1 MSKFSFFSDL
11 VNTLFDKKNRK
22 KSLSFLFEKKQNK
35 SLLEYI
41 ENVNEAK
48 GEISALNYSEE
59 LFDHLSNCDHK
70 TLVSFF
76 EYLEKDYD
84 LEIDSIQEILQNY
97 NKKKEYNFYRD
108 IKKISESKRSEIFRR
123 LNSTQHGTINLVKLR
138 KKLLDLLDKY
148 PNFKKIDYDLSSLF
162 KDWFNRGFLILKPI
176 DWETP
181 ANILEKII
189 QYEAVHQI
197 KSWDEL
203 RSRLEPEDRKCFAYF
218 HPAMEDEP
226 LIFIEVAL
234 TEDIPEKINQI
245 LNPDRLMINS
255 QEATTAVFYSI
266 SNCQKGLQGISFGN
280 FLIKQVAKDLQN
292 NFKNLSKFVTL
303 SPVPGFSKWLKSNDS
318 ILFNKMHD
326 KLSLNKIQKSEAILN
341 KSILKYFYI
350 SNRLDELPNDPVAR
364 FHLGNGAILE
374 RINFSSDI
382 SEKGLEQS
390 LGYMV
395 NYLYNLEEVELNH
408 EKYVVDKKIN
418 TSKSLEKEF
427 IKLNVDV
434 GLK

>member
-1 MSKFSFFSDL
+1 MSKFSFFSNL
-11 VNTLFDKKNRK
+11 VDTLFDKKNRK
-22 KSLSFLFEKKQNK
+22 KNFSFLFEKKQNK

-41 ENVNEAK
+41 ENVNDAK
-48 GEISALNYSEE
+48 GEISALSYSEE
-59 LFDHLSNCDHK
+59 LLDYLSQCDHK

-84 LEIDSIQEILQNY
+84 LEINSIEEVLKNY
-97 NKKKEYNFYRD
+97 NKKKEYNFYKD

-138 KKLLDLLDKY
+138 EKLLDLLDKY
-148 PNFKKIDYDLSSLF
+148 PNFRKIDFDLSSLF

-189 QYEAVHQI
+189 EYEAVHQI

-203 RSRLEPEDRKCFAYF
+203 RSRLEPDDRKCFAYF

-234 TEDIPEKINQI
+234 TKNIPAKINEI
-245 LNPDRLMINS
+245 LDPNRLMIKS

-292 NFKNLSKFVTL
+292 NFENLSKFVTL
-303 SPVPGFSKWLKSNDS
+303 SPVPGFSKWLKSNDT
-318 ILFNKMHD
+318 ILSNKMYN
-326 KLSLNKIQKSEAILN
+326 KLSTNKIQKSEAILN
-341 KSILKYFYI
+341 ENILKYFFI
-350 SNRLDELPNDPVAR
+350 SNRIDNLPNDPVAR
-364 FHLGNGAILE
+364 FHIGNGAILE
-374 RINFSSDI
+374 RINFLSDT

-390 LGYMV
+390 LGFMV
-395 NYLYNLEEVELNH
+395 NYFYNLEEVEINH

-427 IKLNVDV
+427 IKLNIEI
-434 GLK
+434 G

>member
-22 KSLSFLFEKKQNK
+22 KNFSFLFEKKQNK

-41 ENVNEAK
+41 ENVNDAK
-48 GEISALNYSEE
+48 GEISALSYSEE
-59 LFDHLSNCDHK
+59 LLEYLSQCDHK

-84 LEIDSIQEILQNY
+84 LEINSIEAVFKNY
-97 NKKKEYNFYRD
+97 NKKKEYNFYKD
-108 IKKISESKRSEIFRR
+108 IKKISESKRLEIFRR

-138 KKLLDLLDKY
+138 EKLLDLLDKH
-148 PNFKKIDYDLSSLF
+148 PNFRKIDFDLSSLF

-189 QYEAVHQI
+189 EYEAVHQI

-203 RSRLEPEDRKCFAYF
+203 RSRLEPDDRKCFAYF

-234 TEDIPEKINQI
+234 TKNIPAKINEI
-245 LNPDRLMINS
+245 LDPNRLMIKS

-292 NFKNLSKFVTL
+292 NFENLSKFVTL
-303 SPVPGFSKWLKSNDS
+303 SPVPGFNKWLKSIDTNF
-318 ILFNKMHD
+318 FNKMYN
-326 KLSLNKIQKSEAILN
+326 KLSTNKIQKSEAILN
-341 KSILKYFYI
+341 ENILKYFFI
-350 SNRLDELPNDPVAR
+350 SNRIDNLPNDPVAR
-364 FHLGNGAILE
+364 FHIGNGAILE
-374 RINFSSDI
+374 RINFLSDT

-390 LGYMV
+390 LGFMV
-395 NYLYNLEEVELNH
+395 NYLYNLEDVEINH

-427 IKLNVDV
+427 IKLNIEI
-434 GLK
+434 G

>member
-22 KSLSFLFEKKQNK
+22 KNFSFLFEKKQNK

-41 ENVNEAK
+41 ENVNDAK
-48 GEISALNYSEE
+48 GEISALSYSEE
-59 LFDHLSNCDHK
+59 LLDYLSQCDHK

-84 LEIDSIQEILQNY
+84 LEINSIEEVLKNY
-97 NKKKEYNFYRD
+97 NKKKEYNFYKD
-108 IKKISESKRSEIFRR
+108 IKKISESKRLEIFRR

-138 KKLLDLLDKY
+138 EKLLDLLDKY
-148 PNFKKIDYDLSSLF
+148 PNFRKIDFDLSSLF

-189 QYEAVHQI
+189 EYEAVHQI

-203 RSRLEPEDRKCFAYF
+203 RSRLEPDDRKCFAYF

-234 TEDIPEKINQI
+234 TKNIPAKINEI
-245 LNPDRLMINS
+245 LDSDRLVIKS

-292 NFKNLSKFVTL
+292 NFENLSKFVTL
-303 SPVPGFSKWLKSNDS
+303 SPVPGFSKWLKSIDTNF
-318 ILFNKMHD
+318 FNKMYN
-326 KLSLNKIQKSEAILN
+326 KLSTNKIQKSEAILN
-341 KSILKYFYI
+341 ENILKYFFI
-350 SNRLDELPNDPVAR
+350 SNRIDNLPNDPVAR
-364 FHLGNGAILE
+364 FHIGNGAILE
-374 RINFSSDI
+374 RINFLSDT

-390 LGYMV
+390 LGFMV
-395 NYLYNLEEVELNH
+395 NYLYNLEEVEMNH

-427 IKLNVDV
+427 IKLNIEI
-434 GLK
+434 G

>member
-1 MSKFSFFSDL
+1 MNKFSFFSDL

-22 KSLSFLFEKKQNK
+22 KNFSFLFEKKQNK

-59 LFDHLSNCDHK
+59 LFDYLSNCDHK
-70 TLVSFF
+70 TLISFF

-84 LEIDSIQEILQNY
+84 LEIASISEILKNY
-97 NKKKEYNFYRD
+97 NKKKEYIFYKD
-108 IKKISESKRSEIFRR
+108 IKKISESKRSKIFRR

-148 PNFKKIDYDLSSLF
+148 PNFRKIDLDLSSLF

-189 QYEAVHQI
+189 EYEAVHQI

-234 TEDIPEKINQI
+234 TEDIPEKISQI
-245 LNPDRLMINS
+245 LNPDRSVINS

-280 FLIKQVAKDLQN
+280 FLIKQVARDLQN

-303 SPVPGFSKWLKSNDS
+303 SPVPGFSKWLKSNDT
-318 ILFNKMHD
+318 ILFDKIYN
-326 KLSLNKIQKSEAILN
+326 KLSLNKIQKSETILN
-341 KSILKYFYI
+341 ENILKYFFI
-350 SNRLDELPNDPVAR
+350 SNRSDNLPNDPVAR

-374 RINFSSDI
+374 KINFLSNI
-382 SEKGLEQS
+382 SENGLEQS

-434 GLK
+434 G

>member
-22 KSLSFLFEKKQNK
+22 KNLSFLFEKKQNK

-59 LFDHLSNCDHK
+59 LFDHLSSCDHK

-84 LEIDSIQEILQNY
+84 LEIDSIQEIIQNY

-138 KKLLDLLDKY
+138 KKLLDLLDEY

-234 TEDIPEKINQI
+234 TQDIPEKISQI
-245 LNPDRLMINS
+245 LNPDRLMTNS

-266 SNCQKGLQGISFGN
+266 SNCQQGLQGISFGN

-303 SPVPGFSKWLKSNDS
+303 SPVPGFTKWLKSNES
-318 ILFNKMHD
+318 ILFDKIHN
-326 KLSLNKIQKSEAILN
+326 KLSLNKIQKSEETLN

-427 IKLNVDV
+427 VKLNVDV
-434 GLK
+434 G

>member
-22 KSLSFLFEKKQNK
+22 KNLSFLFEKKQNK

-138 KKLLDLLDKY
+138 KKLLDLLDEY

-234 TEDIPEKINQI
+234 TEDIPEKISQI

-266 SNCQKGLQGISFGN
+266 SNCQQGLQGISFGN

-303 SPVPGFSKWLKSNDS
+303 SPVPGFTKWLKSNES
-318 ILFNKMHD
+318 ILFDKIHN
-326 KLSLNKIQKSEAILN
+326 KLSLNKIQKSEATLN

-390 LGYMV
+390 FGYMV

-434 GLK
+434 G

>member
-22 KSLSFLFEKKQNK
+22 KNFSFLFEKKQNK

-41 ENVNEAK
+41 ENVNDAK
-48 GEISALNYSEE
+48 GEISALSYSEE
-59 LFDHLSNCDHK
+59 LLDYLSQCDHK

-84 LEIDSIQEILQNY
+84 LEINSIEEVLKNY
-97 NKKKEYNFYRD
+97 NKKKEYNFYKD
-108 IKKISESKRSEIFRR
+108 IKKISESKRLEIFRR

-138 KKLLDLLDKY
+138 EKLLDLLDKY
-148 PNFKKIDYDLSSLF
+148 PNFRKIDFDLSSLF

-189 QYEAVHQI
+189 EYEAVHQI

-203 RSRLEPEDRKCFAYF
+203 RSRLEPDDRKCFAYF

-234 TEDIPEKINQI
+234 TKNIPAKINEI
-245 LNPDRLMINS
+245 LDPNRLMIKS

-292 NFKNLSKFVTL
+292 NFENLSKFVTL
-303 SPVPGFSKWLKSNDS
+303 SPVPGFSKWLKSIDTNF
-318 ILFNKMHD
+318 FNKMYN
-326 KLSLNKIQKSEAILN
+326 KLSANKIQKSEVILN
-341 KSILKYFYI
+341 ENILKYFFI
-350 SNRLDELPNDPVAR
+350 SNRIDNLPNDPVAR
-364 FHLGNGAILE
+364 FHIGNGAILE
-374 RINFSSDI
+374 RINFLSDT

-390 LGYMV
+390 LGFMV
-395 NYLYNLEEVELNH
+395 NYLYNLEDVEINH

-427 IKLNVDV
+427 IKLNIEI
-434 GLK
+434 G

>member
-22 KSLSFLFEKKQNK
+22 KNFSFLFEKKQNK

-41 ENVNEAK
+41 ENVNDAK
-48 GEISALNYSEE
+48 GEISALSYSEE
-59 LFDHLSNCDHK
+59 LLDYLSQCDHK

-84 LEIDSIQEILQNY
+84 LEINSIEEVLKNY
-97 NKKKEYNFYRD
+97 NKKKEYNFYKD
-108 IKKISESKRSEIFRR
+108 IKKISESKRLEIFRR

-138 KKLLDLLDKY
+138 EKLLDLLDKY
-148 PNFKKIDYDLSSLF
+148 PNFRKIDFDLSSLF

-189 QYEAVHQI
+189 EYEAVHQI

-203 RSRLEPEDRKCFAYF
+203 RSRLEPDDRKCFAYF

-234 TEDIPEKINQI
+234 TKNIPAKINEI
-245 LNPDRLMINS
+245 LDSDRLVIKS

-292 NFKNLSKFVTL
+292 NFENLSKFVTL
-303 SPVPGFSKWLKSNDS
+303 SPVPGFSKWLKSIDTNF
-318 ILFNKMHD
+318 FNKMYN
-326 KLSLNKIQKSEAILN
+326 KLSTNKIQKSEAILN
-341 KSILKYFYI
+341 ENILKYFFI
-350 SNRLDELPNDPVAR
+350 SNRIDNLPNDPVAR
-364 FHLGNGAILE
+364 FHIGNGAILE
-374 RINFSSDI
+374 RINFLSDT

-390 LGYMV
+390 LGFMV
-395 NYLYNLEEVELNH
+395 NYLYNLEDVEINH

-418 TSKSLEKEF
+418 TSKSLDKEF
-427 IKLNVDV
+427 LKLNIEI
-434 GLK
+434 G

>member
-22 KSLSFLFEKKQNK
+22 KNFSFLFEKKQNK

-41 ENVNEAK
+41 ENVNDAK
-48 GEISALNYSEE
+48 GEISALSYSEE
-59 LFDHLSNCDHK
+59 LLDYLSQCDHK

-84 LEIDSIQEILQNY
+84 LEINSIEEVLKNY
-97 NKKKEYNFYRD
+97 NKKKEYNFYKD
-108 IKKISESKRSEIFRR
+108 IKKISESKRLEIFRR

-138 KKLLDLLDKY
+138 EKLLDLLDKHS
-148 PNFKKIDYDLSSLF
+148 NFRKIDFDLSSLF

-189 QYEAVHQI
+189 EYEAVHQI

-203 RSRLEPEDRKCFAYF
+203 RSRLEPDDRKCFAYF

-234 TEDIPEKINQI
+234 TKNIPAKINEI
-245 LNPDRLMINS
+245 LDSDRLVIKS
-255 QEATTAVFYSI
+255 QEATTAIFYSI

-292 NFKNLSKFVTL
+292 NFENLSKFVTL
-303 SPVPGFSKWLKSNDS
+303 SPVPGFSKWLKSIDTNF
-318 ILFNKMHD
+318 FNKMYN
-326 KLSLNKIQKSEAILN
+326 KLSTNKIQKSEAILN
-341 KSILKYFYI
+341 ENILKYFFI
-350 SNRLDELPNDPVAR
+350 SNRIDNLPNDPVAR
-364 FHLGNGAILE
+364 FHIGNGAILE
-374 RINFSSDI
+374 RINFLSDT

-390 LGYMV
+390 LGFMV
-395 NYLYNLEEVELNH
+395 NYLYNLEDVEINH

-427 IKLNVDV
+427 IKLNIEI
-434 GLK
+434 G

>member
-1 MSKFSFFSDL
+1 MNKFSFFSDL
-11 VNTLFDKKNRK
+11 VNTLFDKNRK
-22 KSLSFLFEKKQNK
+22 KNFSFLFEKKQNK

-59 LFDHLSNCDHK
+59 LFDYLSNCDHK
-70 TLVSFF
+70 TLFSFF

-84 LEIDSIQEILQNY
+84 IEIASIPEILENY
-97 NKKKEYNFYRD
+97 NKKKEYNFYKD
-108 IKKISESKRSEIFRR
+108 IKKIFESKRLEIFRR

-138 KKLLDLLDKY
+138 EKLLDLLDKY
-148 PNFKKIDYDLSSLF
+148 PNFRKIDFDLSSLF

-189 QYEAVHQI
+189 EYEAVHQI

-218 HPAMEDEP
+218 HPAMQDEP

-234 TEDIPEKINQI
+234 TENIPEKINQI
-245 LNPDRLMINS
+245 LNPDRAMINS

-280 FLIKQVAKDLQN
+280 FLIKQVARDLQN
-292 NFKNLSKFVTL
+292 NFKSLSKFVTL
-303 SPVPGFSKWLKSNDS
+303 SPVPGFSKWLKSNDT
-318 ILFNKMHD
+318 ILFNKMHN
-326 KLSLNKIQKSEAILN
+326 KLSLNKIQKNEAILN
-341 KSILKYFYI
+341 ETILKYFFI
-350 SNRLDELPNDPVAR
+350 SNRSDDLPNDPVAR

-374 RINFSSDI
+374 KINFLSNI
-382 SEKGLEQS
+382 SENGLEQS

-434 GLK
+434 G

>member
-22 KSLSFLFEKKQNK
+22 KNFSFLFEKKQNK

-41 ENVNEAK
+41 ENVNDAK
-48 GEISALNYSEE
+48 GEISALSYSEE
-59 LFDHLSNCDHK
+59 LLDYLSQCDHK

-84 LEIDSIQEILQNY
+84 LEINSIEEVLKNY
-97 NKKKEYNFYRD
+97 NKKKEYNFYKD
-108 IKKISESKRSEIFRR
+108 IKKISESKRLEIFRR

-138 KKLLDLLDKY
+138 EKLLDLLDKY
-148 PNFKKIDYDLSSLF
+148 PNFRKIDFDLSSLF

-189 QYEAVHQI
+189 EYEAVHQI

-203 RSRLEPEDRKCFAYF
+203 RSRLEPDDRKCFAYF

-234 TEDIPEKINQI
+234 TKNIPAKINEI
-245 LNPDRLMINS
+245 LDSDRLMIKS

-292 NFKNLSKFVTL
+292 NFENLSKFVTL
-303 SPVPGFSKWLKSNDS
+303 SPVPGFSKWLKSIDTNF
-318 ILFNKMHD
+318 FNKMYN
-326 KLSLNKIQKSEAILN
+326 KLSTNKIQKSEAILN
-341 KSILKYFYI
+341 ENILKYFFI
-350 SNRLDELPNDPVAR
+350 SNRIDNLPNDPVAR
-364 FHLGNGAILE
+364 FHIGNGAILE
-374 RINFSSDI
+374 RINFLSDT

-390 LGYMV
+390 LGFMV
-395 NYLYNLEEVELNH
+395 NYLYNLEDVEINH

-427 IKLNVDV
+427 IKLNIEI
-434 GLK
+434 G

>member
-22 KSLSFLFEKKQNK
+22 KNFSFLFEKKQNK

-59 LFDHLSNCDHK
+59 LFDYLSNCDHK
-70 TLVSFF
+70 TLISFF
-76 EYLEKDYD
+76 KYLEKDFD
-84 LEIDSIQEILQNY
+84 IEIASIPEILKNY
-97 NKKKEYNFYRD
+97 NKKKEYNFYKD
-108 IKKISESKRSEIFRR
+108 IKMTFESKRLEIFRR
-123 LNSTQHGTINLVKLR
+123 LNSTQNGTINLVKLR
-138 KKLLDLLDKY
+138 EKLLDLLDKY
-148 PNFKKIDYDLSSLF
+148 PNFRKIDFDLSSLF

-189 QYEAVHQI
+189 EYEAVHQI

-218 HPAMEDEP
+218 HPAMQDEP

-234 TEDIPEKINQI
+234 TENIPEKINQI
-245 LNPDRLMINS
+245 LNPDRAMINS

-280 FLIKQVAKDLQN
+280 FLIKQVARNLQN
-292 NFKNLSKFVTL
+292 NFKSLNKFVTL
-303 SPVPGFSKWLKSNDS
+303 SPVPGFSKWLKSNDT
-318 ILFNKMHD
+318 ILFNKMHN
-326 KLSLNKIQKSEAILN
+326 KLSLNKIQKNEAILN
-341 KSILKYFYI
+341 ESVLKYFFI
-350 SNRLDELPNDPVAR
+350 SNRPDNLPNDPVAR

-374 RINFSSDI
+374 KINYLSNI
-382 SEKGLEQS
+382 SENGLEQS

-434 GLK
+434 G

>member
-22 KSLSFLFEKKQNK
+22 KNFSFLFEKKQNK

-41 ENVNEAK
+41 ENVNDAK
-48 GEISALNYSEE
+48 GEISALSYSEE
-59 LFDHLSNCDHK
+59 LLEYLSQCDHK

-84 LEIDSIQEILQNY
+84 LEINSIEEVLKNY
-97 NKKKEYNFYRD
+97 NKKKEYNFYKD
-108 IKKISESKRSEIFRR
+108 IKKISESKRLEIFRR

-138 KKLLDLLDKY
+138 EKLLDLLDKY
-148 PNFKKIDYDLSSLF
+148 PNFRKIDFDLSSLF

-189 QYEAVHQI
+189 EYEAVHQI

-203 RSRLEPEDRKCFAYF
+203 RSRLEPDDRKCFAYF

-234 TEDIPEKINQI
+234 TKNIPAKINEI
-245 LNPDRLMINS
+245 LDPNRLMIKS

-292 NFKNLSKFVTL
+292 NFENLSKFVTL
-303 SPVPGFSKWLKSNDS
+303 SPVPGFSKWLKSIDTNF
-318 ILFNKMHD
+318 FNKMYN
-326 KLSLNKIQKSEAILN
+326 KLSTNKIQKSEAILN
-341 KSILKYFYI
+341 ENILKYFFI
-350 SNRLDELPNDPVAR
+350 SNRIDNLPNDPVAR
-364 FHLGNGAILE
+364 FHIGNGAILE
-374 RINFSSDI
+374 RINFLSDT

-390 LGYMV
+390 LGFMV
-395 NYLYNLEEVELNH
+395 NYLYNLEDVEINH

-427 IKLNVDV
+427 IKLNIEI
-434 GLK
+434 G

>member
-22 KSLSFLFEKKQNK
+22 KNFSFLFEKKQNK

-41 ENVNEAK
+41 ENVNDAK
-48 GEISALNYSEE
+48 GEISALSYSEE
-59 LFDHLSNCDHK
+59 LLDYLSQCDHK

-84 LEIDSIQEILQNY
+84 LKINSIEEVLKNY
-97 NKKKEYNFYRD
+97 NKKKEYNFYKD

-138 KKLLDLLDKY
+138 EKLLDLLDKH
-148 PNFKKIDYDLSSLF
+148 PNFRKIDFDLSSLF

-189 QYEAVHQI
+189 EYEAVHQI

-203 RSRLEPEDRKCFAYF
+203 RSRLEPDDRKCFAYF

-234 TEDIPEKINQI
+234 TKNIPAKINEI
-245 LNPDRLMINS
+245 LDPNRLMIKS

-292 NFKNLSKFVTL
+292 NFENLSKFVTL
-303 SPVPGFSKWLKSNDS
+303 SPVPGFNKWLKSIDTNF
-318 ILFNKMHD
+318 FNKMYN
-326 KLSLNKIQKSEAILN
+326 KLSTNKIQKSEAILN
-341 KSILKYFYI
+341 ENILKYFFI
-350 SNRLDELPNDPVAR
+350 SNRIDNLPNDPVAR
-364 FHLGNGAILE
+364 FHIGNGAILE
-374 RINFSSDI
+374 RINFLSDT

-390 LGYMV
+390 LGFMV
-395 NYLYNLEEVELNH
+395 NYLYNLEKVEMNH

-427 IKLNVDV
+427 IKLNIEI
-434 GLK
+434 G

>member
-22 KSLSFLFEKKQNK
+22 KNFSFLFEKKQNK

-41 ENVNEAK
+41 ENVNDAK
-48 GEISALNYSEE
+48 GEISALSYSEE
-59 LFDHLSNCDHK
+59 LLDYLSQCDHK

-76 EYLEKDYD
+76 EYLEKEYD
-84 LEIDSIQEILQNY
+84 LEINSIEEVLKNY
-97 NKKKEYNFYRD
+97 NKKKEYNFYKD
-108 IKKISESKRSEIFRR
+108 IKKISESKRLEIFRR

-138 KKLLDLLDKY
+138 EKLLDLLDKY
-148 PNFKKIDYDLSSLF
+148 PNFRKIDFDLSSLF

-189 QYEAVHQI
+189 EYEAVHQI

-203 RSRLEPEDRKCFAYF
+203 RSRLEPDDRKCFAYF

-234 TEDIPEKINQI
+234 TKNIPAKINEI
-245 LNPDRLMINS
+245 LDSDRLVIKS

-292 NFKNLSKFVTL
+292 NFENLSKFVTL
-303 SPVPGFSKWLKSNDS
+303 SPVPGFSKWLKSIDTNF
-318 ILFNKMHD
+318 FNKMYN
-326 KLSLNKIQKSEAILN
+326 KLSTNKIQKSEAILN
-341 KSILKYFYI
+341 ENILKYFFI
-350 SNRLDELPNDPVAR
+350 SNRIDNLPNDPVAR
-364 FHLGNGAILE
+364 FHIGNGAILE
-374 RINFSSDI
+374 RINFLSDT

-390 LGYMV
+390 LGFMV
-395 NYLYNLEEVELNH
+395 NYLYNLEDVEINH

-427 IKLNVDV
+427 IKLNIEI
-434 GLK
+434 G

>member
-1 MSKFSFFSDL
+1 MSKLSFFSDL
-11 VNTLFDKKNRK
+11 VNNLFDKKNRK
-22 KSLSFLFEKKQNK
+22 KNFSFLFEKKQNK

-41 ENVNEAK
+41 ENVNDAK
-48 GEISALNYSEE
+48 GEISALSYSEE
-59 LFDHLSNCDHK
+59 LLDYLSQCDHK

-84 LEIDSIQEILQNY
+84 LEINSIEEVLKNY
-97 NKKKEYNFYRD
+97 NKKKEYNFYKD

-138 KKLLDLLDKY
+138 EKLLDLLDKY
-148 PNFKKIDYDLSSLF
+148 PNFRKIDFDLSSLF

-189 QYEAVHQI
+189 EYEAVHQI

-203 RSRLEPEDRKCFAYF
+203 RSRLEPDDRKCFAYF

-234 TEDIPEKINQI
+234 TKNIPAKINEI
-245 LNPDRLMINS
+245 LDPNRLMIKS

-292 NFKNLSKFVTL
+292 NFENLSKFVTL
-303 SPVPGFSKWLKSNDS
+303 SPVPGFSKWLKSIDTNF
-318 ILFNKMHD
+318 FNKMYN
-326 KLSLNKIQKSEAILN
+326 KLSTNKIQKSEAILN
-341 KSILKYFYI
+341 ENILKYFFI
-350 SNRLDELPNDPVAR
+350 SNRIDNLPNDPVAR
-364 FHLGNGAILE
+364 FHIGNGAILE
-374 RINFSSDI
+374 RINFLSDT

-390 LGYMV
+390 LGFMV
-395 NYLYNLEEVELNH
+395 NYLYNLEDVEINH

-427 IKLNVDV
+427 IKLNIEI
-434 GLK
+434 G

>member
-22 KSLSFLFEKKQNK
+22 KNLSFLFEKKQNK

-97 NKKKEYNFYRD
+97 NKKKEYNFYKD

-234 TEDIPEKINQI
+234 TKDIPEKISQI

-266 SNCQKGLQGISFGN
+266 SNCQQGLQGISFGN

-318 ILFNKMHD
+318 ILFDKIHN
-326 KLSLNKIQKSEAILN
+326 KLSLNKIQKSEETLN

-427 IKLNVDV
+427 VKLNVDV
-434 GLK
+434 G

>member
-1 MSKFSFFSDL
+1 MNKFSFFSDL

-22 KSLSFLFEKKQNK
+22 KNFSFLFEKKQNK

-59 LFDHLSNCDHK
+59 LFDYLSNCDHK
-70 TLVSFF
+70 TLISFF

-84 LEIDSIQEILQNY
+84 LEIASISEILKNY
-97 NKKKEYNFYRD
+97 NKKKEYIFYKD

-148 PNFKKIDYDLSSLF
+148 PNFRKIDLDLSSLF

-189 QYEAVHQI
+189 EYEAVHQI

-203 RSRLEPEDRKCFAYF
+203 RSRLEPQDRKCFAYF

-234 TEDIPEKINQI
+234 TKNIPEKINQI
-245 LNPDRLMINS
+245 LNPDRSVINS

-280 FLIKQVAKDLQN
+280 FLIKQVARDLQN

-303 SPVPGFSKWLKSNDS
+303 SPVPGFSKWLKSNHT
-318 ILFNKMHD
+318 ILFDKINH
-326 KLSLNKIQKSEAILN
+326 KLSLSKIQKSETILN
-341 KSILKYFYI
+341 ENILKYFFI
-350 SNRLDELPNDPVAR
+350 SNRSDNLPNDPVAR

-374 RINFSSDI
+374 KINFLSNI
-382 SEKGLEQS
+382 SENGLEQS

-427 IKLNVDV
+427 IKLNFDV
-434 GLK
+434 G

>member
-11 VNTLFDKKNRK
+11 VNTLFDKNNRK
-22 KSLSFLFEKKQNK
+22 KNFSSLFEKKQNK

-41 ENVNEAK
+41 ENVNDAK

-59 LFDHLSNCDHK
+59 LLDYLSKCDQK
-70 TLVSFF
+70 TLISFF
-76 EYLEKDYD
+76 EYLERDYD
-84 LEIDSIQEILQNY
+84 LDISLIEEVLKNY
-97 NKKKEYNFYRD
+97 EKKKEYNFYKD

-123 LNSTQHGTINLVKLR
+123 LNSTQHGTINLVRLR
-138 KKLLDLLDKY
+138 EKLLELLDKH
-148 PNFKKIDYDLSSLF
+148 PNFQKIDFDLSSLF

-189 QYEAVHQI
+189 EYEAVHQI

-203 RSRLEPEDRKCFAYF
+203 RSRLEPQDRKCFAYF

-234 TEDIPEKINQI
+234 TEDMPEKINQI
-245 LNPDRLMINS
+245 LNPDRTMINS
-255 QEATTAVFYSI
+255 EEATTAVFYSI

-292 NFKNLSKFVTL
+292 NFENLSKFVTL
-303 SPVPGFSKWLKSNDS
+303 SPVPGFSKWLKSNDTT
-318 ILFNKMHD
+318 LFDKMYN
-326 KLSLNKIQKSEAILN
+326 KLSTTKIQKNEIILN
-341 KSILKYFYI
+341 ESILKYFFI
-350 SNRLDELPNDPVAR
+350 SKRLDNLPNDPVAR
-364 FHLGNGAILE
+364 FHIGNGAILE
-374 RINFSSDI
+374 RINFLSDT

-390 LGYMV
+390 LGFMV
-395 NYLYNLEEVELNH
+395 NYLYNLEEVEINH
-408 EKYVVDKKIN
+408 EKYVIDKKIN

-427 IKLNVDV
+427 IKLNIEI
-434 GLK
+434 G

>member
-22 KSLSFLFEKKQNK
+22 KNFSSLFEKKQNK

-41 ENVNEAK
+41 ENVNDAK

-59 LFDHLSNCDHK
+59 LLDYLSKCDQK
-70 TLVSFF
+70 TLISFF
-76 EYLEKDYD
+76 EYLERDYD
-84 LEIDSIQEILQNY
+84 LDISLIEEVLKNY
-97 NKKKEYNFYRD
+97 NKKKEYNFYKD

-138 KKLLDLLDKY
+138 EKLLDLLDKH
-148 PNFKKIDYDLSSLF
+148 PNFRKIDFDLSSLF

-189 QYEAVHQI
+189 EYEAVHQI

-203 RSRLEPEDRKCFAYF
+203 RSRLEPQDRKCFAYF

-234 TEDIPEKINQI
+234 TEDMPEKINQI
-245 LNPDRLMINS
+245 LNPDRTMINGE
-255 QEATTAVFYSI
+255 EATTAVFYSI

-292 NFKNLSKFVTL
+292 NFENLSKFVTL
-303 SPVPGFSKWLKSNDS
+303 SPVPGFSKWLKSNDTT
-318 ILFNKMHD
+318 LFDKMYN
-326 KLSLNKIQKSEAILN
+326 KLSTNKIQKSEAILN
-341 KSILKYFYI
+341 ENILKYFFI
-350 SNRLDELPNDPVAR
+350 SNRIDNLPNDPVAR
-364 FHLGNGAILE
+364 FHIGNGAILE
-374 RINFSSDI
+374 RINFLSDT

-390 LGYMV
+390 LGFMV
-395 NYLYNLEEVELNH
+395 NYLYNLEEVEINH

-427 IKLNVDV
+427 IKLNIEI
-434 GLK
+434 G